1 MSDDGI
7 KKAEAK
13 LSRMDDLVMNDLFAI
28 SDDELLAEATEDGV
42 DVAAVGAAGR
52 QALERAV
59 LAAGKL
65 KLQRIREE
73 MASDA
78 DAKRKVVPINVN
90 AARSELQGILS
101 RNRDAANK
109 LTMAARNQSGDVE
122 DDEGILEDFIELG
135 AIKKTETDESSG

>member
-7 KKAEAK
+7 KKAQAK
-13 LSRMDDLVMNDLFAI
+13 LARMDDLVMNDLFAI
-28 SDDELLAEATEDGV
+28 SDDDLLAEATEDGV
-42 DVAAVGAAGR
+42 DVAAIGAAGR

-78 DAKRKVVPINVN
+78 KKKVVPINIK
-90 AARSELQGILS
+90 AARSDLQGILS

-109 LTMAARNQSGDVE
+109 LTVAARNQSGDVQ

-135 AIKKTETDESSG
+135 AIKGPENDENSG

>member
-7 KKAEAK
+7 KKTKAK
-13 LSRMDDLVMNDLFAI
+13 LARMDDLVMDDLFAI
-28 SDDELLAEATEDGV
+28 SDDQLLAEATEDGV
-42 DVAAVGAAGR
+42 DVAAVGTAGR

-78 DAKRKVVPINVN
+78 NKKVVSINVK
-90 AARSELQGILS
+90 ATRSELQGILS

-109 LTMAARNQSGDVE
+109 LTMAARNQSDDVQ
-122 DDEGILEDFIELG
+122 DHEGILEDFIELG
-135 AIKKTETDESSG
+135 AIKGPENDENSG

>member
-7 KKAEAK
+7 KKAKAK
-13 LSRMDDLVMNDLFAI
+13 LVRMDDLVMNDLLAI
-28 SDDELLAEATEDGV
+28 SDDELLAEAMEDGV

-52 QALERAV
+52 QAFERAV

-78 DAKRKVVPINVN
+78 TRKVVPINVK

-109 LTMAARNQSGDVE
+109 LTMAARNQSGDVQ
-122 DDEGILEDFIELG
+122 DDEGILEDFVELG
-135 AIKKTETDESSG
+135 VIKGPETDENSG